1 MLVSYTGAGVS
12 YGMDEQEVAGSAE
25 GPDER
30 KVVGCDDEVHLQ
42 NQIRTA
48 IRMAMVV
55 TKEAR
60 VRADHDA
67 RDYGIDGIVEGA
79 AREIILLLGM
89 RPGYV
94 NIRDRSIRG
103 GVIPIPSKS

>member
-1 MLVSYTGAGVS
+1 
-12 YGMDEQEVAGSAE
+12 MDDQQEVAGQQEAA
-25 GPDER
+25 DDR

-48 IRMAMVV
+48 IRMAIAV

-67 RDYGIDGIVEGA
+67 RDYGIDGIIEGA

-103 GVIPIPSKS
+103 GVVELPSKS